1 MSDIA
6 APVAEAAPARPF
18 AHLHCHTHYS
28 LLDGASKIP
37 ELVKKV
43 KELGMDSCAITD
55 HGNLYGALEFYTK
68 CKDGGVNPILG
79 YEAYIAPGH
88 RTDRSASRMK
98 DATFHLT
105 LLAMNAT
112 GFKNLS
118 RMASKA
124 YLEGFYYKPRIDKEL
139 LQEHNEGIICLSGCA
154 SSELSRLLLGEE
166 KEKAEKLV
174 QWYVDLF
181 GDRFYMEIQD
191 GGVEIQQSCAEATIA
206 LADRMGLPLVATND
220 AHYMC
225 QSDAAMH
232 DVLLCVN
239 TKSRVTDENRL
250 KIGTDQLFIRS
261 PEQMYA
267 AFPHRAEAVARSQEI
282 ANRCNIELDLKTRHY
297 PVFTPPPPKTDQEYL
312 REVAY
317 DGVKWRYGE
326 NPEQKFI
333 DRLEFELGV
342 INKMGYASYF
352 LIVWD
357 FARFARTNGIPCTA
371 RGSACGAIV
380 AYLLGISDVCPIEYD
395 LLFERFLDPSRTEA
409 PDIDMDFCRDR
420 REMVLNYVKEKYGVE
435 NVAQIGTF
443 GTLKAKAAIRDVAR
457 ALGVDLKRADE
468 VAKMIPETLNITIKE
483 SIEENPELKQQYQ
496 NDPQVK
502 ELVDFAIA
510 MEGLAKSAGTHAAG
524 VVISDKPL
532 IEYVPLQKLSGKD
545 DILTQW
551 TEVEKA
557 GLLKMDF
564 LGLRNLSILDKAV
577 QNVKKHRGVDI
588 VPKDLPLDD
597 KETFALL
604 QRGETKGIFQL
615 ESGGM
620 RDLLT
625 KMKPDKF
632 ADIIA
637 TSALYRPGPLE
648 GGMVMTYV
656 NVKHGR
662 EPVPRVHPIVD
673 GVLDETY
680 GVMVYQEQ
688 VMRILNRLGGVELAK
703 SYQCIKAISKK
714 KYDIIAKYKEQFL
727 DGAEA
732 NGMPRQQAD
741 DIFSLIEKFA
751 GYGFNKCVVGET
763 EIVHAKTGAVTTVGE
778 LFRTKAPFE
787 IHAKDAHGRL
797 VPRRVT
803 DVVWNGRKRTFRV
816 TTRQGKSIT
825 ATANHPFWTMDGWK
839 NLEELQPGDRIAAAR
854 ALRVKAKKRWPEH
867 EVIVLAGLLSEGN
880 TCHPTC
886 LYVYND
892 SETFIEDFR
901 TAASRFPNTV
911 ARLDRRADGRRM
923 EVCLSTGQDFR
934 FKKGQKPWN
943 ASGTATAE
951 PPTRTRCGAFL
962 WAEKL
967 GILGLTATEKRIPP
981 DVFELND
988 AGLELFLGRM
998 WAGDG
1003 FVGKKQQMP
1012 FYATSSRELAQG
1024 IQKLLLRL
1032 GIFSGV
1038 RQKFFSYRY
1047 RGTVTQCEGFTVH
1060 LVGSESVRH
1069 FAERVLPHA
1078 VGRESQVRDFLAHLK
1093 TLPLDRTS
1101 KDTVPASVRTIV
1113 NRCRIEKQIGWRELE
1128 AATDLSMREFACGTN
1143 PLKTGFRRSTIGRLG
1158 EFFNSRDLTDL
1169 AQSDIFWDAVES
1181 IEPQG
1186 VQDTYDLTVE
1196 EHHNFVAD
1204 GLIVHNSHSTAYGAI
1219 AYQTAYLKAHYP
1231 QEFMA
1236 ALLSCGMES
1245 SERIAEHTDDCRRM
1259 GIEIL
1264 PPAVNMSGV
1273 EFTVVLA
1280 EASKILDPKSRKKKD
1295 PVAANG
1301 RSSDPSTAIRKVAFG
1316 MGAIR
1321 GVGEGPVKAIC
1332 EERERGGPFKDI
1344 FDLCERIDG
1353 KVMTKGSLE
1362 LLIKAGGL
1370 DSFGPNRV
1378 QHMQAVDRAMQ
1389 AAASKQRDKA
1399 KGQKNLFEFGGGS
1412 KGGSAEAPVD
1422 LSLPP
1427 ADDWTYSQKLAFE
1440 KEVIGFYLT
1449 SHPLSEFSEQLQ
1461 AFTQNQ
1467 VKDLRDLGDG
1477 KDVLIGGM
1485 VSSIKKAATKKPSRN
1500 GNSKYINFDLE
1511 DPTGVV
1517 RCIQW
1522 PDDFAREGDKIVP
1535 EAIIL
1540 VRGRIDLRSR
1550 EPNII
1555 VNKVMTLEQAE
1566 REFTKQILIKL
1577 KRGYHDEDDMRR
1589 VRDVLT
1595 SNPGKTPVVLVL
1607 ETWEDKPGA
1616 GTNGHGLPG
1625 GDAIRNRLKCY
1636 LTTSTAVSASQQ
1648 LKDGLMN
1655 LLGPKGFL
1663 FQGGQ
1668 TNGKTSEGGGAS

>member
-1 MSDIA
+1 MSE
-6 APVAEAAPARPF
+6 APSTMTETAPARPF

-37 ELVKKV
+37 DLVKKV
-43 KELGMDSCAITD
+43 KELGMNSCAITD

-139 LQEHNEGIICLSGCA
+139 LQQYNEGVICLSGCA
-154 SSELSRLLLGEE
+154 SSELSRLLLGGE
-166 KEKAEKLV
+166 KERAEDLV
-174 QWYVDLF
+174 KWYVDLF

-191 GGVEIQQSCAEATIA
+191 GGVEIQQSCAEATIEM
-206 LADRMGLPLVATND
+206 ADRMGLPLVATND
-220 AHYMC
+220 AHYLC
-225 QSDAAMH
+225 QTDSAMH

-239 TKSRVTDENRL
+239 TKARVTDENRM
-250 KIGTDQLFIRS
+250 KINTDQLFIRS

-267 AFPHRAEAVARSQEI
+267 AFPNRAEAVARSQEI
-282 ANRCNIELDLKTRHY
+282 ADRCNIELDLKTRHY
-297 PVFTPPPPKTDQEYL
+297 PVFAPPPPLTDKEYL

-317 DGVKWRYGE
+317 DGMKWRYGE
-326 NPEQKFI
+326 NPEQKFV

-357 FARFARTNGIPCTA
+357 FARFARSNGIPCTA

-420 REMVLNYVKEKYGVE
+420 REMVLNYVKEKYGVD

-468 VAKMIPETLNITIKE
+468 VAKMIPETLNIKITE
-483 SIEENPELKQQYQ
+483 AIEENPELKQQYQ
-496 NDPQVK
+496 SDPQTK

-524 VVISDKPL
+524 VVIADQPL

-577 QNVKKHRGVDI
+577 QNVKKHRGLDI

-662 EPVPRVHPIVD
+662 EPVPTVHPIVD

-727 DGAEA
+727 EGAEK

-751 GYGFNKCVVGET
+751 GYGFNK
-763 EIVHAKTGAVTTVGE
+763 
-778 LFRTKAPFE
+778 
-787 IHAKDAHGRL
+787 
-797 VPRRVT
+797 
-803 DVVWNGRKRTFRV
+803 
-816 TTRQGKSIT
+816 
-825 ATANHPFWTMDGWK
+825 
-839 NLEELQPGDRIAAAR
+839 
-854 ALRVKAKKRWPEH
+854 
-867 EVIVLAGLLSEGN
+867 
-880 TCHPTC
+880 
-886 LYVYND
+886 
-892 SETFIEDFR
+892 
-901 TAASRFPNTV
+901 
-911 ARLDRRADGRRM
+911 
-923 EVCLSTGQDFR
+923 
-934 FKKGQKPWN
+934 
-943 ASGTATAE
+943 
-951 PPTRTRCGAFL
+951 
-962 WAEKL
+962 
-967 GILGLTATEKRIPP
+967 
-981 DVFELND
+981 
-988 AGLELFLGRM
+988 
-998 WAGDG
+998 
-1003 FVGKKQQMP
+1003 
-1012 FYATSSRELAQG
+1012 
-1024 IQKLLLRL
+1024 
-1032 GIFSGV
+1032 
-1038 RQKFFSYRY
+1038 
-1047 RGTVTQCEGFTVH
+1047 
-1060 LVGSESVRH
+1060 
-1069 FAERVLPHA
+1069 
-1078 VGRESQVRDFLAHLK
+1078 
-1093 TLPLDRTS
+1093 
-1101 KDTVPASVRTIV
+1101 
-1113 NRCRIEKQIGWRELE
+1113 
-1128 AATDLSMREFACGTN
+1128 
-1143 PLKTGFRRSTIGRLG
+1143 
-1158 EFFNSRDLTDL
+1158 
-1169 AQSDIFWDAVES
+1169 
-1181 IEPQG
+1181 
-1186 VQDTYDLTVE
+1186 
-1196 EHHNFVAD
+1196 
-1204 GLIVHNSHSTAYGAI
+1204 SHSTAYGAI
-1219 AYQTAYLKAHYP
+1219 AYQTAYLKAHYQ

-1264 PPAVNMSGV
+1264 APDVNLSGV
-1273 EFTVVLA
+1273 EFTVVVS
-1280 EASKILDPKSRKKKD
+1280 EVPITPEGDSKSKKKK
-1295 PVAANG
+1295 AAEG
-1301 RSSDPSTAIRKVAFG
+1301 ADAPTTKTVRKVAFG

-1321 GVGEGPVKAIC
+1321 GVGEGPVKGIV

-1344 FDLCERIDG
+1344 FDLCERVDG
-1353 KVMTKGSLE
+1353 KVLPKGAVE
-1362 LLIKAGGL
+1362 LLIKAGAL
-1370 DSFGPNRV
+1370 DSFGPNRP
-1378 QHMQAVDRAMQ
+1378 QHMATVDRAIQ
-1389 AAASKQRDKA
+1389 AASSKQRDKA
-1399 KGQKNLFEFGGGS
+1399 RGQKNLFDFGAKPAAG
-1412 KGGSAEAPVD
+1412 APEAPADV
-1422 LSLPP
+1422 SLPP
-1427 ADDWTYSQKLAFE
+1427 ADDWNYSQKLAFE

-1449 SHPLSEFSEQLQ
+1449 AHPLNEFSEQLQ

-1467 VKDLRDLGDG
+1467 VKDLRDIGDG

-1500 GNSKYINFDLE
+1500 GHSKYINFDLE

-1522 PDDFAREGDKIVP
+1522 PDDFARDGDKVVP
-1535 EAIIL
+1535 EAILLI
-1540 VRGRIDLRSR
+1540 RGRVDLRSR

-1555 VNKVMTLEQAE
+1555 VNKLMTLEQAE

-1577 KRGYHDEDDMRR
+1577 RRGYHTEDDMRR
-1589 VRDVLT
+1589 VRDVISGT
-1595 SNPGKTPVVLVL
+1595 PGKTPILFVL
-1607 ETWEDKPGA
+1607 ESWEDKPANGR
-1616 GTNGHGLPG
+1616 GTNGHAGNGHTNGHASNGNGAANGLS
-1625 GDAIRNRLKCY
+1625 AETTRSRYKCY
-1636 LTTSTAVSASQQ
+1636 LTTKATVAATQQ

-1663 FQGGQ
+1663 FQGSQPG
-1668 TNGKTSEGGGAS
+1668 GKSGDSSGGGH